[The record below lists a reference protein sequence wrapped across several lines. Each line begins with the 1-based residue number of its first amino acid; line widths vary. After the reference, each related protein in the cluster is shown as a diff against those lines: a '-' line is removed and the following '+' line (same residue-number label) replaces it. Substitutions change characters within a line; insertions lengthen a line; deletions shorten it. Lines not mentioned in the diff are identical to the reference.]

1 MMKCVIMKDIGG
13 ADCLEVREA
22 PMPEPKPDEA
32 LIKVH
37 AAGICYHDLLDRSGK
52 LHGPKAGNILGHEV
66 SGEVVEL
73 GKQAKGLQIGQQV
86 VLFHRMFCG
95 HCRYCLG
102 GRQDLCKMGG
112 ILGSNRPGGYAEY
125 VCVPS
130 WNAIPLPQGLSPEA
144 AALAVCPI
152 GTSIRAVIS
161 VADVRPG
168 DTVLVTGASGGLG
181 LHQIQVAKSRG
192 ANVIAITS
200 SSAKENIIRSVGAD
214 EVIVSP
220 DLKFSG
226 DVWSLTAKQGVQAV
240 LENVVSATFG
250 ESLRCLAPNGIAVVL
265 GNTEMRKI
273 EIDPGLIIGRRLRIE
288 GSGNPTLQDVRR
300 SLHLLDTGQ
309 VRPII
314 DRIVPFTSAAEA
326 HAILEQR
333 SVSGRIVMKGW

>member
-144 AALAVCPI
+144 AAWRFV
-152 GTSIRAVIS
+152 
-161 VADVRPG
+161 
-168 DTVLVTGASGGLG
+168 
-181 LHQIQVAKSRG
+181 
-192 ANVIAITS
+192 
-200 SSAKENIIRSVGAD
+200 RSVP
-214 EVIVSP
+214 VSEP
-220 DLKFSG
+220 S
-226 DVWSLTAKQGVQAV
+226 SLWRMFV
-240 LENVVSATFG
+240 
-250 ESLRCLAPNGIAVVL
+250 R
-265 GNTEMRKI
+265 
-273 EIDPGLIIGRRLRIE
+273 EIPC
-288 GSGNPTLQDVRR
+288 
-300 SLHLLDTGQ
+300 
-309 VRPII
+309 
-314 DRIVPFTSAAEA
+314 
-326 HAILEQR
+326 
-333 SVSGRIVMKGW
+333 W